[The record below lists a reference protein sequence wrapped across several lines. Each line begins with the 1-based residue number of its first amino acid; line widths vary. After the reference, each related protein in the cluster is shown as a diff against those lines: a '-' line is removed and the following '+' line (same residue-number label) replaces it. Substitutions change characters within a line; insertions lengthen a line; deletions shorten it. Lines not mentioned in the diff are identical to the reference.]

1 MFENLRARFQFDRP
15 LAYALLT
22 RLWQAASGP
31 ITILLLI
38 RSLDLSEQGVYYG
51 IIGIVGIQAYFELGL
66 LNVLVSQ
73 SGHETAALNKIEAC
87 SKEESGQE
95 SDPAWLATAARM
107 RDLIR
112 DSFRWF
118 SAASILYGIAA
129 LVFGWYSLSDSE
141 VAWRGPLLVLVPI
154 AAISVCLSPGLSI
167 LEGAG
172 FRAAI
177 FRFRFLQMVIGSV
190 VMWVSLEIG
199 LKLWALVLSSS
210 VQALM
215 FMYITFVGQAK
226 FFQRFR
232 RIKGQ
237 PSDFDWI
244 HQVLPVQ
251 WRVALIGASFH
262 FATQF
267 FTVIVLMFHS
277 DADAAPLGMT
287 LSVTTA
293 IQMLALAWVQTQY
306 PVISLHHGSGERE
319 KAGTIWRRTAILST
333 VLLVTGFSV
342 LTVAVSC
349 LPWLGKNYEARF
361 IEPWQVAV
369 LGLGC
374 LASHIATV
382 QGYYVLARRAN
393 PLLAASLIGSIATS
407 AAVWMGGYYYSTDG
421 VVIGY
426 AAAMCLVLAPVHTY
440 AYARFRRESG
450 TQG

>member
-1 MFENLRARFQFDRP
+1 MPVSSSTA

-73 SGHETAALNKIEAC
+73 SGHETAALNKLEAC

-118 SAASILYGIAA
+118 SAASILYVIAA

-199 LKLWALVLSSS
+199 LKLWALVLSSF

-226 FFQRFR
+226 FFQRFGASKVSR
-232 RIKGQ
+232 LTLIGFIRCCL
-237 PSDFDWI
+237 SA
-244 HQVLPVQ
+244 VA
-251 WRVALIGASFH
+251 VALIGASFH

-319 KAGTIWRRTAILST
+319 KAGTIWRSTAILST